1 MTEKLITFFCLQDG
15 NSTVVSHAS
24 KKGGFGSHN
33 ERFYEEYEYDRKLK
47 KRRARLISAAEE
59 AFTHIKRMQSNQ
71 QGNSEKKKNRNFF
84 SIIQRFFFLFSERK
98 STNGIVRSCPSNIP
112 NLVQAFTKIS
122 QSYQTTT
129 QTFCGL
135 HFATFVH
142 LSVLWSFTQGLSW
155 EIFSHNSCSSGKH
168 NANVQKSNSII
179 GEMNQ
184 LQRNHRIT
192 AW

>member
-1 MTEKLITFFCLQDG
+1 MPLRKVVLVPIT
-15 NSTVVSHAS
+15 N
-24 KKGGFGSHN
+24 GFTKNTNMIANWKNDVPDWSQ
-33 ERFYEEYEYDRKLK
+33 RP
-47 KRRARLISAAEE
+47 KRPSPISNVCKV
-59 AFTHIKRMQSNQ
+59 TNKVIL
-71 QGNSEKKKNRNFF
+71 KKKNRNFF

-135 HFATFVH
+135 YFATFVH

-168 NANVQKSNSII
+168 NSNVQKSNSII